1 MNLMAACSD
10 TDIKQAALMSRLSGR
25 PAAVTGDIFVW
36 NGRIVDR
43 ASAVVAL
50 LKVYSQVPVS
60 TAAKERLCNQYHQ
73 KFSNEDSDF
82 VISVDDASSTRSE
95 IWFYKLCK
103 AIKGE
108 VAVRSE
114 TEIKEILIILHS

>member
-1 MNLMAACSD
+1 MNSTAACSD

-25 PAAVTGDIFVW
+25 PAQVTGDVFVW

-60 TAAKERLCNQYHQ
+60 TSAKVKLCDQYHQ
-73 KFSNEDSDF
+73 KFGHDDSGF
-82 VISVDDASSTRSE
+82 VISTDDTSSTRSE

-108 VAVRSE
+108 VAVRTD
-114 TEIKEILIILHS
+114 TEIKEILISLHC